1 MLNILLLCALAY
13 GNDSSVTLKKG
24 EKAPFDGTLLSPD
37 AVAQI
42 ITKAD
47 EEVGKC
53 KIDAKRDAAIVKADF
68 DLQLKI
74 KEADL
79 TACLEKS
86 SGLEDLRK
94 QQIDFLEKQV
104 YKPKWTN
111 TAIYVAG
118 FASGVGVVYLT
129 SKMLD

>member
-53 KIDAKRDAAIVKADF
+53 KNCCVSIYSAPVKAR
-68 DLQLKI
+68 Q
-74 KEADL
+74 
-79 TACLEKS
+79 S
-86 SGLEDLRK
+86 
-94 QQIDFLEKQV
+94 
-104 YKPKWTN
+104 
-111 TAIYVAG
+111 AIL
-118 FASGVGVVYLT
+118 FPS
-129 SKMLD
+129 

>member
-13 GNDSSVTLKKG
+13 GENSVTLEKG
-24 EKAPFDGTLLSPD
+24 EKAPFSGTLLSPE

-53 KIDAKRDAAIVKADF
+53 KIDAQRDAAIAKADF
-68 DLQLKI
+68 DLQLRI

-86 SGLEDLRK
+86 SGLEELRK

-118 FASGVGVVYLT
+118 VASGVGLVYLT
-129 SKMLD
+129 SKVIQ

>member
-1 MLNILLLCALAY
+1 MLKILLLCALAY
-13 GNDSSVTLKKG
+13 GEDSVTIEKG
-24 EKAPFDGTLLSPD
+24 EKAPFSGTLLSP
-37 AVAQI
+37 AGVAQI
-42 ITKAD
+42 IAKAD

-53 KIDAKRDAAIVKADF
+53 KIDSQRDAAIAKADF
-68 DLQLKI
+68 DLELRI

-86 SGLEDLRK
+86 SGLEALRAE
-94 QQIDFLEKQV
+94 QIDFLEKQV

-118 FASGVGVVYLT
+118 VASGIGLVYLT
-129 SKMLD
+129 SKVIQ